1 MSTAPK
7 VSVIIP
13 SYNGEQFIAE
23 AVSSILGQTWRDLEL
38 IVVDDGSTDGT
49 RAILRELAAG
59 DGRMRVIEKP
69 NEGLIATLN
78 LAIAE
83 VRGVYVARLDHD
95 DVARPNRIE
104 RQAGFL
110 DEHPEYVAVGCLMQ
124 NMRADGSY
132 VGTVRIRHEKLVH
145 RPDAFPPAQTWLY
158 GPSPMVRTKMLRE
171 AGGYRPQF
179 LAAEDRDLCWR
190 LGALGPVERLPEVLV
205 DYRYH
210 DSNMSKVRRRTQ
222 RYSELLSDLSAIA
235 KHFEIDDSDLLA
247 KVDVGGDYG
256 PALDGYRRL
265 LANRYPVETYILLFQ
280 LRTELW
286 DVPGNPDRAR
296 ILAAVL
302 RHLAA
307 RPVDPLRWFLLRR
320 SILYLVRQPRASAQ
334 YAIAQ
339 G

>member
-1 MSTAPK
+1 MNTAPK

-13 SYNGEQFIAE
+13 SFNGERFIAE
-23 AVSSILGQTWRDLEL
+23 AVGSILGQTWRDLEL

-49 RAILRELAAG
+49 RALLREMAAG
-59 DGRMRVIEKP
+59 DARMRVIEKT

-78 LAIAE
+78 RAIAE
-83 VRGVYVARLDHD
+83 ARGAYIARLDHD
-95 DVARPNRIE
+95 DVGRPNRIE
-104 RQAGFL
+104 RQARFL

-145 RPDAFPPAQTWLY
+145 RPDAFPPTQTWLY
-158 GPSPMVRTKMLRE
+158 GPSPMMRTEMLRE

-179 LAAEDRDLCWR
+179 LASEDRDLCWR

-222 RYSELLSDLSAIA
+222 RYSALLSDLSAIA
-235 KHFEIDDSDLLA
+235 KHFRIDDSDVLA

-256 PALDGYRRL
+256 PVLDGYRRL
-265 LANRYPVETYILLFQ
+265 LANRYPVDTYILLFQ
-280 LRTELW
+280 LKTEQW
-286 DVPGNPDRAR
+286 DVPGNPDRANV
-296 ILAAVL
+296 LAAVL

-307 RPVDPLRWFLLRR
+307 RPFDPLRWFLLRR
-320 SILYLVRQPRASAQ
+320 SILYLVRQPRASSG